1 MMIKLLGRTTSF
13 NVQKVLWLAD
23 ELSLDYEHVELG
35 GRFGGLDTEEFG
47 RLNPKR
53 KVPVLVDG
61 ENAVWES
68 HTILR
73 YLVAKYG
80 DNNWYPDCA
89 YQRSLYE
96 RWMDWSQT
104 RFQPSFMGVF
114 WGYYRMPL
122 HKRNMTAIR
131 SELATCRECLA
142 LVNRQLV
149 DSTFLTGS
157 CPTLADIT
165 VGSILYRLTEQ
176 GLDVSLSEP
185 TDKWYQRLK
194 QRSGYQ
200 RWIMSDFSELKGR
213 EEF

>member
-1 MMIKLLGRTTSF
+1 MMIRILGRTTSF

-80 DNNWYPDCA
+80 DSDWYPECV

-96 RWMDWSQT
+96 RWMDWAQT
-104 RFQPSFMGVF
+104 RFQPAFMGVF
-114 WGYYRMPL
+114 WGYYRMPP
-122 HKRNMTAIR
+122 HKRDMTNIQN
-131 SELATCRECLA
+131 ELEKCHECLS

-149 DSTFLTGS
+149 GSTYLAGN
-157 CPTLADIT
+157 CITLADIT

-176 GLDVSLSEP
+176 GLDIPLSESI
-185 TDKWYQRLK
+185 DNWYQTLK
-194 QRSGYQ
+194 QRNGYQ
-200 RWIMSDFSELKGR
+200 RWIMSDFTELKGR